1 MIRLRSCALR
11 WALLGAATLVLL
23 YRARTRY
30 SRGSFPSF
38 SYRDPLGARQPGAR
52 AMTAQAPETPLGS
65 RAPSATLQPFLGD
78 LYGRDETYRSSRCP
92 GGIRKRIASTKFSN
106 VFLEAIPVLQW
117 ARHARLAEYRRLRS
131 YGGAHGW
138 QEVSWPVVRDALTRL
153 NTSANGCMFDA
164 RPGAAAGVSPCV
176 RCAVV
181 GNGGIL
187 NGSRA
192 GAAIDRHDYVFRVNG
207 ALTKGFERDVGH
219 RTSFYVF
226 STNTMMNSLH
236 NYASD
241 GFRQPPQTLETK
253 YIFLPDHDRDY
264 LLLRAALTH
273 RPVDRGPDEGARPE
287 RYFGK
292 DLRAEKFKMFHP
304 DFIRYV
310 RNRFLRS
317 GILDPPQRRLYRP
330 STGAVML
337 FAALHTCDEVS
348 AYGFITPDYQ
358 AYSDHYFD
366 LTHKALVFYAN
377 HDLQLEMSLWQE
389 LHQSRL
395 LTLHMR
401 R

>member
-1 MIRLRSCALR
+1 MVRLRSWALR
-11 WALLGAATLVLL
+11 WALLGAGTLLLL
-23 YRARTRY
+23 YQARTHY

-52 AMTAQAPETPLGS
+52 AMTAQAPVTPLGS

-78 LYGRDETYRSSRCP
+78 LYGRDETYRNSRCP
-92 GGIRKRIASTKFSN
+92 IGIRKRIASTKFSS

-117 ARHARLAEYRRLRS
+117 ARHARLAEYQRLRS

-138 QEVSWPVVRDALTRL
+138 QEVGWPVVRDALTRL
-153 NTSANGCMFDA
+153 NTSANEHMFDA

-207 ALTKGFERDVGH
+207 ALTKGFERDVGR

-241 GFRQPPQTLETK
+241 GFRQLPQTLETK

-273 RPVDRGPDEGARPE
+273 RPVNRGPDEGA
-287 RYFGK
+287 
-292 DLRAEKFKMFHP
+292 
-304 DFIRYV
+304 
-310 RNRFLRS
+310 RFLRS
-317 GILDPPQRRLYRP
+317 GILDTPQWRLYRP

-337 FAALHTCDEVS
+337 LAALHTCDEVS

-401 R
+401 G